1 VSLTAESTSEES
13 SRREATGLHRAVAEA
28 AVKLTGVPPSS
39 VVKPPRAI
47 VSSSP
52 EPAAHSTCSLPAG
65 YQSLDDLRVRRL
77 PPATLTTT
85 NPAVEPSATSE
96 RRLLVPLFRLAT
108 PSGSC
113 SDCSPHLHLPLP
125 LVPFLAPVQSR
136 ELAPAR
142 CAIEKPTCAEASVRK
157 TDAYN

>member
-13 SRREATGLHRAVAEA
+13 SRREATGLHQAVAEA
-28 AVKLTGVPPSS
+28 VVKLTGVPPSS

-113 SDCSPHLHLPLP
+113 SDCSRTSISLLCRSLPRSNHGSLLLQGAP
-125 LVPFLAPVQSR
+125 LRSQ
-136 ELAPAR
+136 PALKLR
-142 CAIEKPTCAEASVRK
+142 
-157 TDAYN
+157 